1 MAKIT
6 PRDGEQACERE
17 PAPELFPLGDTAV
30 TIRFATAIGDAASRR
45 VRALDA
51 YLLSRPLPGMI
62 EAVPAYAALTVF
74 YDPPAVRAFAAA
86 AAVAGLAAERGGGE
100 YRRRTAADTIG
111 ALLLEAAAASMECGI
126 SAAGAVLREVEIPV
140 CYGGAFGPDLA
151 EVAAHCGLSADDV
164 VRLHTEAAYTVDMIG
179 FVPGFPYMSGL
190 PPALAAP
197 RRETPRAAVPAGAVG
212 IGGAQTGVY
221 PLATPGGWQLI
232 GRTPLRLFRPEHNQ
246 PSLLAPGDR
255 VRFAAIG
262 EAAFAELAR
271 REEQAAHASTD
282 RLAGGTAP

>member
-1 MAKIT
+1 MTSIT
-6 PRDGEQACERE
+6 PHDGKRAGERE
-17 PAPELFPLGDTAV
+17 PAPEVYPLGDTAV
-30 TIRFATAIGDAASRR
+30 TIRFATAIGDAASKR

-62 EAVPAYAALTVF
+62 EAVPAYTALTVF
-74 YDPPAVRAFAAA
+74 YDPQAVRAVAAA
-86 AAVAGLAAERGGGE
+86 AAFTSLAAERGGGAN
-100 YRRRTAADTIG
+100 RGTAADTIG
-111 ALLLEAAAASMECGI
+111 ELLLEAAAASMERGT

-197 RRETPRAAVPAGAVG
+197 RRKTPRAAVPAGAVG

-232 GRTPLRLFRPEHNQ
+232 GRTPLRLFRPEHDQ

-271 REEQAAHASTD
+271 REEQAAHANAG
-282 RLAGGTAP
+282 RPAGGTAP